1 MVTWEE
7 VRQLALALPE
17 VEESTSFGSPCF
29 RVRGRPF
36 AEVSRH
42 EGAVWTR
49 CDREERP
56 LLVASDPDA
65 YRLTPHFERSP
76 AHLLIWL
83 EHVRHEELR
92 ERLVDAWLLVAPKRL
107 AVAAADRLE

>member
-1 MVTWEE
+1 VATWEE
-7 VRQLALALPE
+7 VRELALTLPE
-17 VEESTSFGSPCF
+17 VEEGTSFGAPCF
-29 RVRGRPF
+29 RVRGRAF
-36 AEVSRH
+36 AGVSRH

-56 LLVASDPDA
+56 LLVASDPEA

-76 AHLLIWL
+76 AYLLVWL
-83 EHVRHEELR
+83 EHVRREDLR

-107 AVAAADRLE
+107 AAAHAQTLG